1 MKSAIL
7 LFILGSF
14 GLPVANAADYGSE
27 HQGFVKVQQ
36 ALDYAEFQLV
46 VNKALEQLRL
56 FQKVRFIVIQDPSV
70 VSVKDDGELAKHLET
85 FHQFCASGGL
95 ISFLD
100 DRRVQLYVGSLWA
113 GAPKKALSL
122 GLNPPWPIC
131 LFCDPPCCDK
141 NAKPSRILLAPDGRL
156 PNDFVFI
163 GASEMPQEPFGCLL
177 VTERGKGSAFWA
189 APGVQSC
196 NSIT

>member
-27 HQGFVKVQQ
+27 HQGFMKVQQ
-36 ALDYAEFQLV
+36 ALDHAEFQLV

-85 FHQFCASGGL
+85 FRQFCASGRL

-100 DRRVQLYVGSLWA
+100 NHKVQLYVGSLWA
-113 GAPKKALSL
+113 GAPKKALNL

-131 LFCDPPCCDK
+131 LLCNPPC
-141 NAKPSRILLAPDGRL
+141 
-156 PNDFVFI
+156 
-163 GASEMPQEPFGCLL
+163 MCL
-177 VTERGKGSAFWA
+177 
-189 APGVQSC
+189 
-196 NSIT
+196 

>member
-1 MKSAIL
+1 MKNPIMKSAIL

-27 HQGFVKVQQ
+27 HQGFMKVQQ

-85 FHQFCASGGL
+85 FRQFCTSGGL

-100 DRRVQLYVGSLWA
+100 DRKVRLYVGSLWA
-113 GAPKKALSL
+113 GGPKKALSL

-131 LFCDPPCCDK
+131 LLCDP
-141 NAKPSRILLAPDGRL
+141 
-156 PNDFVFI
+156 
-163 GASEMPQEPFGCLL
+163 
-177 VTERGKGSAFWA
+177 
-189 APGVQSC
+189 SC
-196 NSIT
+196 MCH

>member
-7 LFILGSF
+7 VFVLGSF
-14 GLPVANAADYGSE
+14 GLLAANAADYGSE

-46 VNKALEQLRL
+46 VNKAPEQLRL

-70 VSVKDDGELAKHLET
+70 VSVKDDAELAKRLET
-85 FHQFCASGGL
+85 FRQFCASGGL

-100 DRRVQLYVGSLWA
+100 ARKVQLSVGSLWA

-122 GLNPPWPIC
+122 GSNPPWPIC
-131 LFCDPPCCDK
+131 LLCDPPCMCH
-141 NAKPSRILLAPDGRL
+141 
-156 PNDFVFI
+156 
-163 GASEMPQEPFGCLL
+163 
-177 VTERGKGSAFWA
+177 
-189 APGVQSC
+189 
-196 NSIT
+196 

>member
-56 FQKVRFIVIQDPSV
+56 FQGSV
-70 VSVKDDGELAKHLET
+70 VCRIFMGWSAEEGFESWLKSSLADMSVVQPALHVSLNRLRSLYSRLSERSRTTRHEP
-85 FHQFCASGGL
+85 
-95 ISFLD
+95 
-100 DRRVQLYVGSLWA
+100 RRRKYQ
-113 GAPKKALSL
+113 KA
-122 GLNPPWPIC
+122 
-131 LFCDPPCCDK
+131 
-141 NAKPSRILLAPDGRL
+141 R
-156 PNDFVFI
+156 
-163 GASEMPQEPFGCLL
+163 
-177 VTERGKGSAFWA
+177 
-189 APGVQSC
+189 
-196 NSIT
+196 